1 MAIMSN
7 QVRKVPDLP
16 TLVNVSDGDVV
27 LVHSGA
33 GLKKVPVSTLK
44 RTFTTTQSAPI
55 QNVSVATSNS
65 NGIMRPDNTTTEVN
79 NGALK
84 AKTATRGSVGVV
96 KPDGST
102 INIDGY
108 GTLSVNTSGLN
119 INSVETAT
127 KIINQNGNQQ
137 MKYWFGSKADF
148 NRISNKDANTI
159 YDVYD

>member
-33 GLKKVPVSTLK
+33 GLKKVLVSTLK
-44 RTFTTTQSAPI
+44 RTFTTPQSAPT
-55 QNVSVATSNS
+55 QNVSVATSSS
-65 NGIMRPDNTTTEVN
+65 NGIMRPDNSTTEVN
-79 NGALK
+79 NGVLK

-102 INIDGY
+102 ITIDGY
-108 GTLSVNTSGLN
+108 GTLSVNKSGLG
-119 INSVETAT
+119 ISDTAA
-127 KIINQNGNQQ
+127 KIINQNGNQA
-137 MKYWFGSKADF
+137 MKYWYGSKSDYD
-148 NRISNKDANTI
+148 RLSYKDSNTI
-159 YDVYD
+159 YDCYD